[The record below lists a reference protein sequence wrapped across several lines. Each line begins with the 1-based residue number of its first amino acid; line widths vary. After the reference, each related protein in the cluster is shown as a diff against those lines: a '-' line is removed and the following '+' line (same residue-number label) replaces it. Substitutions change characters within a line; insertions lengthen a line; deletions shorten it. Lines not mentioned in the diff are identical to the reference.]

1 MMCVKQAVPGPWP
14 QSGEVTAGR
23 SAVAGWAGKGDRLG
37 VVWTWR
43 AVMKI
48 LFFMVDHAV
57 SLPLRSAM
65 KRRNS
70 SAGSGLEK

>member
-48 LFFMVDHAV
+48 LFF
-57 SLPLRSAM
+57 L
-65 KRRNS
+65 
-70 SAGSGLEK
+70 

>member
-14 QSGEVTAGR
+14 QSGEVTTGR

-48 LFFMVDHAV
+48 LFF
-57 SLPLRSAM
+57 L
-65 KRRNS
+65 
-70 SAGSGLEK
+70 

>member
-1 MMCVKQAVPGPWP
+1 MPSDQFYPFEIETVSSELLPGLNRMMCVKQAVPGPWP

-48 LFFMVDHAV
+48 LFF
-57 SLPLRSAM
+57 L
-65 KRRNS
+65 
-70 SAGSGLEK
+70 